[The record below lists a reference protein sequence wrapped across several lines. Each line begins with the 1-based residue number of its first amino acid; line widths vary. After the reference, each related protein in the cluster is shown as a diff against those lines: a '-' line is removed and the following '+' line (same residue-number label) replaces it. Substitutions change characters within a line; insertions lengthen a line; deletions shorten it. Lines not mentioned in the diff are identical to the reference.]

1 MTDTKDQ
8 AEKYDIVTVPHPA
21 LKTKS
26 SPVDKVDDAIRAQM
40 DRMLVTMYDAN
51 GIGLAANQ
59 VAILNRVLVMDLAA
73 REDEQK
79 PVYMANPEIV
89 WQSEEVSIMEEGCLS
104 IPAQYA
110 EVERPEKVK
119 VEYLDYHGAK
129 QVLDADG
136 LLSHCVQHEIDH
148 LNGILFIDYLS
159 SLKRNMMVKKVRK
172 LVKGEA
178 V

>member
-110 EVERPEKVK
+110 EVERPEKSK
-119 VEYLDYHGAK
+119 
-129 QVLDADG
+129 
-136 LLSHCVQHEIDH
+136 S
-148 LNGILFIDYLS
+148 NILIITAQNRFWTRTGCCRIACS
-159 SLKRNMMVKKVRK
+159 MRSTI
-172 LVKGEA
+172 
-178 V
+178 